1 MSDSH
6 SVMYSTIICNNI
18 LIYLRVD
25 RNGFPFALCVCAR
38 APVGQDGGV
47 ATHPL
52 TAALRTQIMQL
63 VTQYATGRDT
73 LRCLALAAVDAP
85 PARDTL
91 DLEDSRRF
99 AMYES
104 GMTLVGVV
112 GMLDPPRV
120 EVKDAIAKCR
130 LAGIR
135 VIVITG
141 ASRRVHP
148 MIELP
153 AHLKVKLETA
163 CFSCMK
169 FTHYYMM

>member
-18 LIYLRVD
+18 LINSIATVFLL
-25 RNGFPFALCVCAR
+25 LCVCAR
-38 APVGQDGGV
+38 APVGQDGAV

-99 AMYES
+99 AKYES

-141 ASRRVHP
+141 ASRPSDDRIACTP
-148 MIELP
+148 Q
-153 AHLKVKLETA
+153 TRNC